1 MKVEIE
7 QLVEHVREVLGPLEP
22 QVVYLYGSA
31 AGGRMRCESDL
42 DLAFLSRKRC
52 DPVAVFDAAQRIA
65 ARAGCDVDLVDLS
78 LSPAVFRAQVVGKG
92 RRLIVNDLRAA
103 QEFEMYAL
111 SDYARTNEERREV
124 LARFGR

>member
-7 QLVEHVREVLGPLEP
+7 Q
-22 QVVYLYGSA
+22 
-31 AGGRMRCESDL
+31 
-42 DLAFLSRKRC
+42 
-52 DPVAVFDAAQRIA
+52 
-65 ARAGCDVDLVDLS
+65 
-78 LSPAVFRAQVVGKG
+78 
-92 RRLIVNDLRAA
+92 A